1 MVLFYPGVAGRRSG
15 HIYGV
20 VIHND
25 AGSQAA
31 TASFYR
37 NWLPSHDAALGFA
50 HVYIGSDG
58 KYQAEEFE
66 NMAWHTANANGNA
79 NYVGWEVLQ
88 SMGNEETF
96 RANEQAVFKDI
107 AVFMKARNMQPNR
120 TTVMLHQEFSATSC
134 PHRSWVLHGQAVN
147 AVKDYYIQEIKK
159 YMGTN
164 NTNSNST
171 EKPKQPIEKDDEI
184 MFKYIKVL
192 KNGREEQWFAGQGKR
207 MYLPDGPTIENIDFL
222 LNDLGKP
229 TKATR
234 YKEGSLALKA
244 IETMYSDSKTFK
256 K

>member
-1 MVLFYPGVAGRRSG
+1 MVLFYPGVAGRRNG

-88 SMGNEETF
+88 SMGDEGTF

-120 TTVMLHQEFSATSC
+120 STVMLHQEFSATSC
-134 PHRSWVLHGQAVN
+134 PHRSWALHGQAVN

-159 YMGTN
+159 YMGTS

-171 EKPKQPIEKDDEI
+171 EKPKQPIEKDDKI
-184 MFKYIKVL
+184 MFKYIRVL
-192 KNGREEQWFAGQGKR
+192 KNGREEVWFAAEGKR
-207 MYLPDGPTIENIDFL
+207 MYLPTGAHVDNIDYI
-222 LNDLGKP
+222 LNAVGRP
-229 TKATR
+229 TTAAK
-234 YKEGSLALKA
+234 YKEGSIGMQA
-244 IETMYSDSKTFK
+244 IEFAFDKVEKFK
-256 K
+256 

>member
-37 NWLPSHDAALGFA
+37 NWLPSHDAELGFA

-88 SMGNEETF
+88 SMGDEGTF
-96 RANEQAVFKDI
+96 RDNEQAVFKDI
-107 AVFMKARNMQPNR
+107 AIFMKARNMQPNR
-120 TTVMLHQEFSATSC
+120 STVMLHQEFSATSC
-134 PHRSWVLHGQAVN
+134 PHRSWALHGQTIS
-147 AVKDYYIQEIKK
+147 AVKDYYIQEIMK
-159 YMGTN
+159 YMGSSNSN
-164 NTNSNST
+164 NT
-171 EKPKQPIEKDDEI
+171 EEQKPQKEEDDEI
-184 MFKYIKVL
+184 MFKYVKKL
-192 KNGREEQWFAGQGKR
+192 QNGRDEVWLVFGNKR
-207 MYLPDGPTIENIDFL
+207 MYLKDGNYTKDANLLLERTGHSTKEEVYRYDNFALLMIE
-222 LNDLGKP
+222 
-229 TKATR
+229 KATEVV
-234 YKEGSLALKA
+234 KL
-244 IETMYSDSKTFK
+244 
-256 K
+256 

>member
-37 NWLPSHDAALGFA
+37 NWLASHDAELGFA

-88 SMGNEETF
+88 SMGDEGTF
-96 RANEQAVFKDI
+96 KANEQAVFKDI
-107 AVFMKARNMQPNR
+107 AIFMKARNMQPNR
-120 TTVMLHQEFSATSC
+120 STVMLHQEFSATSC
-134 PHRSWVLHGQAVN
+134 PHRSWALHGQAVS
-147 AVKDYYIQEIKK
+147 AVKDYYIQEIMK
-159 YMGTN
+159 YMGTSSSN
-164 NTNSNST
+164 NVEEQT
-171 EKPKQPIEKDDEI
+171 PQIEKDDDI
-184 MFKYIKVL
+184 MFKYVKKL
-192 KNGREEQWFAGQGKR
+192 QNGRDEIWLVFGNKR
-207 MYLPDGPTIENIDFL
+207 MYLKDGNYTKDANLLLERTGHSTKEEVYRYDNFALLMIE
-222 LNDLGKP
+222 
-229 TKATR
+229 KATEVV
-234 YKEGSLALKA
+234 KV
-244 IETMYSDSKTFK
+244 
-256 K
+256 